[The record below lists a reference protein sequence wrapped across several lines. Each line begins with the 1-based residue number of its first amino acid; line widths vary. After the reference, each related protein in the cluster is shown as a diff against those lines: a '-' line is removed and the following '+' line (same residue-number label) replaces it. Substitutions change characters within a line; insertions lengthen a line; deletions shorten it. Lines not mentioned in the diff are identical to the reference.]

1 MARVDKEFDAVRMMR
16 SIRARISEEMRGMT
30 FEERQAYIQERLGDE
45 HSNRFGGSRAETSPE
60 PSPSPELDM
69 NFD

>member
-45 HSNRFGGSRAETSPE
+45 HSNRFGGSRAETSPK
-60 PSPSPELDM
+60 PSPSQELDM